1 MASCLVGEEWVALY
15 LVAEGGGGGGG
26 GDGVH
31 DKRKEEVLSSTNP
44 KPGKFHVPQNPY
56 GLK

>member
-1 MASCLVGEEWVALY
+1 MGGIVS
-15 LVAEGGGGGGG
+15 GGGGGGG
-26 GDGVH
+26 GDGVP